1 MTEASDI
8 KKDVLDSL
16 EIQDTIIK
24 KITRLKR
31 FVEKGNVAESTTVTS
46 AAPTPSDATRT
57 ASHLPK
63 LDLPRYSGDQLGWQT
78 FWNSFKAA
86 VHPNSH
92 LTGVEKFYYLCAQLD
107 GEAARTICG
116 FALTDANYKQSVILL
131 EARFGKKQHFI
142 NARMQALLDLPTPSN
157 SAASL

>member
-57 ASHLPK
+57 ATTSRLPK
-63 LDLPRYSGDQLGWQT
+63 LDLPRYAGDQLGWQT
-78 FWNSFKAA
+78 LW
-86 VHPNSH
+86 
-92 LTGVEKFYYLCAQLD
+92 D
-107 GEAARTICG
+107 
-116 FALTDANYKQSVILL
+116 
-131 EARFGKKQHFI
+131 
-142 NARMQALLDLPTPSN
+142 
-157 SAASL
+157 SLF